1 MEITKERLLTA
12 FEQCWTSETSSTPSE
27 WSEAEASRGQCVST
41 ALVAQDYLGG
51 NLQKLTTVF
60 NGREESHYRNVLD
73 DGTIFD
79 ASRSQY
85 PRDQDLHIVE
95 VTLTGF
101 SSIREKRLSET
112 KTLHRYEL
120 LRQRVGRSLSV

>member
-1 MEITKERLLTA
+1 MEIAKERLLTA
-12 FEQCWTSETSSTPSE
+12 FEQCWTSETSSVPSE
-27 WSEAEASRGQCVST
+27 WSEEEASRGQCVPT
-41 ALVAQDYLGG
+41 ALVAQDYLGAD
-51 NLQKLTTVF
+51 LQKLTTVF

-95 VTLTGF
+95 VTLSGF
-101 SSIREKRLSET
+101 S
-112 KTLHRYEL
+112 
-120 LRQRVGRSLSV
+120 